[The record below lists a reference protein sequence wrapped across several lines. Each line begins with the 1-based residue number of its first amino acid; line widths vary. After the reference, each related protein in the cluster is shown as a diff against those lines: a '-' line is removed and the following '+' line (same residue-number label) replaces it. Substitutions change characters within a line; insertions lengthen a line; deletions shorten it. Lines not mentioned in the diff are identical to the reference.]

1 MQPYVDHKY
10 HNTQMIYDCTP
21 AVDANPSA
29 SEAAEVLDCVAT
41 VLRGIDQPRIDVY
54 V

>member
-1 MQPYVDHKY
+1 MQPYVDNEY
-10 HNTQMIYDCTP
+10 HDTEIIYDCTP